1 MPKAYVQWL
10 VTPTSNREF
19 LKSDIELD
27 TGFLTEVCQGVFA
40 DTPENRDNGNL
51 NHSNAALYRGLLF
64 LLTRLST
71 GPMFY
76 WVLLHFI
83 KVIITMIVFLA
94 SAMVCYN
101 SPTSGIIRNAGG
113 ALDRLLAVKHKKK
126 HPIIHCT
133 WPNPRREV
141 AQVVLYCATRREVP
155 GSEDPWKF
163 SSDLFLLSAF
173 SSPGSTQSLTEKDT
187 KEFPWAQSA
196 AGA

>member
-126 HPIIHCT
+126 TPY
-133 WPNPRREV
+133 NS
-141 AQVVLYCATRREVP
+141 LY
-155 GSEDPWKF
+155 
-163 SSDLFLLSAF
+163 L
-173 SSPGSTQSLTEKDT
+173 TQSE
-187 KEFPWAQSA
+187 ARG
-196 AGA
+196 GASGCCTAPQDERFRVRRILENFQVTYSFCPHSVALDPPNH